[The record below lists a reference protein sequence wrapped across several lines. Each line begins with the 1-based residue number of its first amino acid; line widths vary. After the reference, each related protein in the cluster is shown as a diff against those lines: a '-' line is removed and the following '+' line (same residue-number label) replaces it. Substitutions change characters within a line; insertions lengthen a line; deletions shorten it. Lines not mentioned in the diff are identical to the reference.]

1 MSTPTSAARVDELAS
16 VRRFPCRAGGHGTQ
30 LGVEAVGDPLHPR
43 QAGQAT
49 IEGLGGEHLHVPA
62 TGAEAHDLTFAGQRL
77 ETVAT
82 DWAGDDEVDAVRPD
96 VDGRQGASRLSV
108 QEWPLRQTISRR

>member
-1 MSTPTSAARVDELAS
+1 MNWRALVASRVAL
-16 VRRFPCRAGGHGTQ
+16 GGHGTQ

-49 IEGLGGEHLHVPA
+49 IEGLGGEQLHVPA
-62 TGAEAHDLTFAGQRL
+62 TGAEADDLTFAGQRL

-82 DWAGDDEVDAVRPD
+82 DWAGDDEVDAVRAD
-96 VDGRQGASRLSV
+96 VDGRQGASLLERPATV
-108 QEWPLRQTISRR
+108 AAPARTISRR